1 MKRIG
6 NLHCKITD
14 RGNVELADR
23 NARRGK
29 SSNYGVKL
37 HDRNR
42 ENNINELIAAMGD
55 LTIRTSPYTEETIS
69 NGAKK
74 RNISKLPYYPDL
86 IRTHAESQVLAP
98 LWRKVYPYN
107 TYSCIPGRGISACAE
122 RVKKIIRKYDGK
134 PLYAL
139 TTDIQKFYQSIDH
152 ETMKQVIRKKLKCD
166 GALALLDEQIESHS
180 GMVIGGYL
188 SPQMAN
194 LLLSYLIHYVNRV
207 MKVDCVEYADD
218 IVYFSD
224 SKQRLREVLEV
235 VMEYY
240 AEHSLTLKSNWQI
253 FPIAVNRQDRNG
265 RALDFIGFKFYRKQT
280 LLRKHIKQNLCRKV
294 ARLRKKGVHGKELRI
309 RISAWLGWAM
319 ACDSKHLLKT
329 ILKEDYESVLRP
341 KAC

>member
-29 SSNYGVKL
+29 SSNYGVRL

-42 ENNINELIAAMGD
+42 EKNINELIAAMGD

-139 TTDIQKFYQSIDH
+139 TTDIQKFYQEKYGNAADWQ
-152 ETMKQVIRKKLKCD
+152 EKMRADLKGGIPED
-166 GALALLDEQIESHS
+166 VRDYLATDWM
-180 GMVIGGYL
+180 G
-188 SPQMAN
+188 
-194 LLLSYLIHYVNRV
+194 HYV
-207 MKVDCVEYADD
+207 
-218 IVYFSD
+218 
-224 SKQRLREVLEV
+224 
-235 VMEYY
+235 YY
-240 AEHSLTLKSNWQI
+240 YYCENIKTKDNGENKNKSG
-253 FPIAVNRQDRNG
+253 VN
-265 RALDFIGFKFYRKQT
+265 
-280 LLRKHIKQNLCRKV
+280 
-294 ARLRKKGVHGKELRI
+294 
-309 RISAWLGWAM
+309 
-319 ACDSKHLLKT
+319 
-329 ILKEDYESVLRP
+329 
-341 KAC
+341 

>member
-6 NLHCKITD
+6 NLHSRITD
-14 RGNVELADR
+14 RGNVELADC

-29 SSNYGVKL
+29 RTNYGVRL

-42 ENNINELIAAMGD
+42 EANIDRLTAAMCD
-55 LTIRTSPYTEETIS
+55 LTVRTSPYKEETVT
-69 NGAKK
+69 NGKK
-74 RNISKLPYYPDL
+74 QRCISKLPYYPDL

-98 LWRKVYPYN
+98 IWRRIYPYN

-188 SPQMAN
+188 SPQLAN
-194 LLLSYLIHYVNRV
+194 LLLGYLLHYVNRV
-207 MKVDCVEYADD
+207 MRVDCVEYADD
-218 IVYFSD
+218 IVYFSE
-224 SKQRLREVLEV
+224 SKQRLHEVLGV
-235 VMEYY
+235 VREYY

-253 FPIAVNRQDRNG
+253 FPIAENRHDRKG
-265 RALDFIGFKFYRKQT
+265 RALDFIGFRFYRKQT
-280 LLRKHIKQNLCRKV
+280 LLRKRIKQTFCREV
-294 ARLRKKGVHGKELRI
+294 AKLRKQGIHGKCLRMK
-309 RISAWLGWAM
+309 ISPWLGWAM
-319 ACDSKHLLKT
+319 ASDSKHLLKI
-329 ILKEDYESVLRP
+329 ILKDDYESVLRL